1 MGKTT
6 DEIETDIDNK
16 RDDLKANLQE
26 LETRVK
32 AATDW
37 RGYFRNHTGT
47 MIAAAFGGG
56 VLLSSMIGKRAPSE
70 PARSSATSAAPAVPV
85 APSVAKQEAL
95 RGWDTITSALVG
107 AATTKFTGVLSQVV
121 PGFKEHLEKG
131 DAQRGDESVH

>member
-6 DEIETDIDNK
+6 DEIEDQIDET
-16 RDDLKANLQE
+16 RQDLKSNLRE

-37 RGYFRNHTGT
+37 RGYFRKHSGV

-56 VLLSSMIGKRAPSE
+56 ILLSSMMGKRGASE
-70 PARSSATSAAPAVPV
+70 PAQASATPADKP
-85 APSVAKQEAL
+85 PSRAKQEAL

-107 AATTKFTGVLSQVV
+107 AATTKFKGVLGEVV
-121 PGFKEHLEKG
+121 PGFSDHLAKV
-131 DAQRGDESVH
+131 DADRNDKSVH